1 MVQHEQV
8 DLLAGF
14 RGVLSTVQLGNQL
27 KPGQTVWL
35 VLFFFNSA
43 LMQTELHLFSSLLYM
58 HSQNTQILIM
68 KT

>member
-43 LMQTELHLFSSLLYM
+43 LMQTELHLFSSLL
-58 HSQNTQILIM
+58 
-68 KT
+68 

>member
-43 LMQTELHLFSSLLYM
+43 MY
-58 HSQNTQILIM
+58 
-68 KT
+68 KTDANGVAFIQLAVINA